1 MSTTDAL
8 KVPLTDPL
16 PAPWWRFG
24 IVWLALGL
32 PAAAVVGSVLSAVL
46 AWRYIDPVVVDA
58 PVTVPA
64 TASADGTPRPNALE
78 PAQRARNHAA
88 TPRP

>member
-8 KVPLTDPL
+8 NTQLTPPL

-58 PVTVPA
+58 PPAAQVTTP
-64 TASADGTPRPNALE
+64 ADGTPRANALE